1 MHQERLRLGGEEQ
14 RPRQARVVER
24 LLPEAV
30 AGEQE
35 PSPRAVPEREGEH
48 ALEALEAGG
57 PLLLVGVEDHLGVRP
72 RREEVSPSPQ
82 VVAQLAGVVD
92 LPVRH
97 QPHGAVLVRQRLL
110 ARHQIDDAEA
120 SRREPDAAVHPDAVL
135 VRSAVRDGGGH
146 GFEDVPGRRPGPIE
160 LEDSDDATHRCAAA
174 RLAQLP

>member
-1 MHQERLRLGGEEQ
+1 MHQERLRLRGEQQ

-30 AGEQE
+30 AGEYE
-35 PSPRAVPEREGEH
+35 PLPAAVPQREGEH
-48 ALEALEAGG
+48 ALEALEARGS
-57 PLLLVGVEDHLGVRP
+57 LVLVGVEDHLGVRP
-72 RREEVSPSPQ
+72 RREEVSLPPQ
-82 VVAQLAGVVD
+82 VVPQLAGVVD

-97 QPHGAVLVRQRLL
+97 QPDGSVLVHQRLL

-120 SRREPDAAVHPDAVL
+120 SRREPDAPVHPDAVL

-146 GFEDVPGRRPGPIE
+146 GLEDVPGRGRSPIE

-174 RLAQLP
+174 SLARLP